1 MSDVHELA
9 DRFFAAI
16 EAGDIATVREVYA
29 PDAEIWHNTD
39 GLVQSPDDNARTLGW
54 IAANLR
60 DVSYTKI
67 KRSATE
73 DGFVQQH
80 VLVATNRAGDAH
92 RGRGVHRHH
101 GPRRPHHAA
110 RRVPRLGVR
119 RRDHGPLT
127 GGSAT
132 PRTTAAWTACR
143 SPRRASAPRRAPG
156 GWRRHRP

>member
-16 EAGDIATVREVYA
+16 EAGDIAAVRDIYA

-60 DVSYTKI
+60 DVTYTKV
-67 KRSATE
+67 KRSATD

-80 VLVATNRAGDAH
+80 VLVATNRAGARIEVPACIVTTVRD
-92 RGRGVHRHH
+92 GRITRLDEYLDSASV
-101 GPRRPHHAA
+101 AA
-110 RRVPRLGVR
+110 IMAR
-119 RRDHGPLT
+119 
-127 GGSAT
+127 
-132 PRTTAAWTACR
+132 
-143 SPRRASAPRRAPG
+143 
-156 GWRRHRP
+156 